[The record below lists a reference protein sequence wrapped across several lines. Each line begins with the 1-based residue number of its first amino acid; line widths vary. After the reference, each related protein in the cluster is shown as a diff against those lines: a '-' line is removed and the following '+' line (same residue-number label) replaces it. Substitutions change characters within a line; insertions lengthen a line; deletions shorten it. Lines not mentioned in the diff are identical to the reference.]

1 MKLEAFWTG
10 ANMKLEASWTGGN
23 MKLEASWTGAN
34 MHVVSQLMVFFSRT
48 WQIILGSK
56 SKQSGFSNC

>member
-34 MHVVSQLMVFFSRT
+34 MHVVSQLVFFSRT